1 MKLQYVF
8 GNPTRPKKRSKKV
21 AKKKRKNPRKS
32 KAMGFNLVKM
42 KNGEVKL
49 KKTTTISTGKYPTTA
64 EISKTRAAMNLAKA
78 ALQQARINKKKV
90 SGKIAKAKI
99 QKAIVNLEKAYKAVD
114 KKLKDKVALRASEH
128 TAFQGAIKNL
138 KDTGAQVKT
147 STEYTG
153 GSVAKKKKK
162 KKKTTKKKT
171 TRKKRKTKK
180 KATKKKATKKRKT
193 KKKSTR
199 KKATRK
205 KATKKKSTRKK
216 AKKKTTK
223 KRKTKRKSTRK
234 KASKKK
240 SSGRRKRKVKVSKSK
255 AIKKGYVLKANP
267 KKKRRSRRKKNPYF
281 GGVIMKKNNPMSV
294 AGMKVAGLFA
304 KIPGLGGMA
313 GMLGGTVPSLMAGI
327 ALNIISDKV
336 NNKQVKQAAEFVG
349 DGLLGAAVVGLGVH
363 LSQTILPPALSG
375 VDYIPGG
382 GQGAD
387 YGGVDYTPEMSGM
400 GAVDFVPGG
409 SLPGH
414 NMNADFG
421 QYEESVADFGEI
433 PEGMS

>member
-1 MKLQYVF
+1 MEL
-8 GNPTRPKKRSKKV
+8 
-21 AKKKRKNPRKS
+21 
-32 KAMGFNLVKM
+32 
-42 KNGEVKL
+42 
-49 KKTTTISTGKYPTTA
+49 A
-64 EISKTRAAMNLAKA
+64 ELA
-78 ALQQARINKKKV
+78 
-90 SGKIAKAKI
+90 
-99 QKAIVNLEKAYKAVD
+99 
-114 KKLKDKVALRASEH
+114 
-128 TAFQGAIKNL
+128 
-138 KDTGAQVKT
+138 
-147 STEYTG
+147 TG
-153 GSVAKKKKK
+153 GLFYGA
-162 KKKTTKKKT
+162 
-171 TRKKRKTKK
+171 
-180 KATKKKATKKRKT
+180 
-193 KKKSTR
+193 
-199 KKATRK
+199 
-205 KATKKKSTRKK
+205 
-216 AKKKTTK
+216 
-223 KRKTKRKSTRK
+223 
-234 KASKKK
+234 
-240 SSGRRKRKVKVSKSK
+240 
-255 AIKKGYVLKANP
+255 ANSYISP
-267 KKKRRSRRKKNPYF
+267 
-281 GGVIMKKNNPMSV
+281 
-294 AGMKVAGLFA
+294 LFA

-433 PEGMS
+433 PEGLS